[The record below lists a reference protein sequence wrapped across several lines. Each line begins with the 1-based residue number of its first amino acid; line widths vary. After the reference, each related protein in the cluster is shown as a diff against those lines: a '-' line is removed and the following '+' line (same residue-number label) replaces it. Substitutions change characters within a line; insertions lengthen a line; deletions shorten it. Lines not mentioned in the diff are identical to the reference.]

1 MFCTKT
7 VRVLH
12 HPADKERPGGQE
24 RSRGQERP
32 RGQEFFKG
40 QKLGGDQVHVRG

>member
-24 RSRGQERP
+24 RSRGQE
-32 RGQEFFKG
+32 FFRG